1 MNVSAP
7 VRPRSVD
14 SAQSSTAVGAV
25 ELIHRVP
32 RTTLVDRL
40 VMRIGVAMLIWST
53 RPDAAHT
60 PHISVLAD
68 DPRAPLYARH
78 AADESLARGALVHG
92 VFLQPAG
99 R

>member
-7 VRPRSVD
+7 VRPRAAD
-14 SAQSSTAVGAV
+14 STQSSTTVGAV
-25 ELIHRVP
+25 ELVHRVP
-32 RTTLVDRL
+32 RTTMVDRL

-78 AADESLARGALVHG
+78 AADGSLARGALFHG
-92 VFLQPAG
+92 VFLFPAG